1 MRTEQVHDRAGTTQ
15 GPVIESTGITFLPS
29 LVAVFQPTGTPPS
42 THSPH
47 PRSLTASKV
56 VLHQASVALVV
67 TFPLVRLLFW
77 GAVGEDQ
84 VLRSQGAPNP
94 SRQEGEG
101 GGGLQRAGAP
111 PHAHLLPSQEGL
123 AGNPRGS
130 GLHGGEQRGR
140 VVGDVVQV
148 SADVKAVNHVVSV
161 PLPGHPEVGTGEQGT

>member
-101 GGGLQRAGAP
+101 
-111 PHAHLLPSQEGL
+111 
-123 AGNPRGS
+123 
-130 GLHGGEQRGR
+130 
-140 VVGDVVQV
+140 
-148 SADVKAVNHVVSV
+148 
-161 PLPGHPEVGTGEQGT
+161 